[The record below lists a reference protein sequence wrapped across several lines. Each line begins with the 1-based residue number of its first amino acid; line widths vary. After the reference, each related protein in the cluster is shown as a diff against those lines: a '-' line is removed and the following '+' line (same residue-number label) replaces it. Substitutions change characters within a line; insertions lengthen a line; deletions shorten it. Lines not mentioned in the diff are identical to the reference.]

1 MPKLSLQ
8 VEEELKAAC
17 SQQAEQLQEMG
28 RRERLLS
35 SDLQR
40 AGEQVGNGR
49 DVNISTGAMAA
60 QGYSSPW
67 GRMCCG
73 NRNPES

>member
-8 VEEELKAAC
+8 AEEELKAAW
-17 SQQAEQLQEMG
+17 SQQARQLQEMG
-28 RRERLLS
+28 HRELLLR

-49 DVNISTGAMAA
+49 GAHWAA
-60 QGYSSPW
+60 QGCSFPW

-73 NRNPES
+73 NRNPAI